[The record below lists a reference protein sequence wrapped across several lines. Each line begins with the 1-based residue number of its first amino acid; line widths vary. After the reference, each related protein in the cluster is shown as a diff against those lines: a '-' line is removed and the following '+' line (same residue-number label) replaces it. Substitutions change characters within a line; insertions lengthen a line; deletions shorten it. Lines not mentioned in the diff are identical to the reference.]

1 MTRYARAVRQRRLH
15 SRNGNAL
22 VCAACGKAIVPKPGS
37 RRQKYCRDACKMKA
51 ARAKKW
57 AERYEI
63 LDPLRSIRNNATK
76 TIPCRGDFSGRAFP
90 TKDPLNIIGGYS
102 WSDARPVDPKLITK
116 ILRTEIGALTRVNCL
131 RRPDPG
137 RDRS

>member
-1 MTRYARAVRQRRLH
+1 MTRDARAVRQRRLL

-22 VCAACGKAIVPKPGS
+22 ACAACGKGIVAKPGS

-63 LDPLRSIRNNATK
+63 PDPLRSVENNATK
-76 TIPCRGDFSGRAFP
+76 SIPCKGDFGGRAFP
-90 TKDPLNIIGGYS
+90 TKDPLNLIGGYS
-102 WSDARPVDPKLITK
+102 WSDATSVDPKLITK
-116 ILRTEIGALTRVNCL
+116 ILRTEIGALARTCFHQ
-131 RRPDPG
+131 RPD
-137 RDRS
+137 RS

>member
-1 MTRYARAVRQRRLH
+1 MTRDARAVRQRRLL

-22 VCAACGKAIVPKPGS
+22 ACATCGKAIVPKPGS

-57 AERYEI
+57 AN
-63 LDPLRSIRNNATK
+63 PLRSVENSATES
-76 TIPCRGDFSGRAFP
+76 IPCKADFRGRAFP
-90 TKDPLNIIGGYS
+90 TKAPLNLIGGYS
-102 WSDARPVDPKLITK
+102 WSEATPVDPKLITK
-116 ILRTEIGALTRVNCL
+116 ILRTEIGALERVSLL